1 MILSKIIGVN
11 QLTKEELYNLSFQLI
26 LHSGNARSLAMEA
39 IFIAKEKNFSTA
51 LEKLAEADSE
61 IIHAHRFQTQL
72 IQAEASG
79 DQFEIPIILIHAQ
92 DHLMTALTLKDL
104 AREIV
109 ELRQEMNNQLA
120 GGLS

>member
-1 MILSKIIGVN
+1 M
-11 QLTKEELYNLSFQLI
+11 TKEELYKLSFQLI
-26 LHSGNARSLAMEA
+26 LYSGNARSLAMEA
-39 IFIAKEKNFSTA
+39 IFNAKEKNFSTA

-61 IIHAHRFQTQL
+61 ITHAHRFQTQL
-72 IQAEASG
+72 IQAEAGG

-109 ELRQEMNNQLA
+109 ELRQEMNNK
-120 GGLS
+120 